1 MSQPENSGDKEIER
15 FPTFVSGLDVI
26 LSGGFLRGGLY
37 MVQGPPGVGKTTL
50 ANQIVF
56 NRAREGSRTLYVTMM
71 GENHGRMMAHL
82 HPMRFFDAA
91 FIPDN
96 VSYLSAYQVLEDEGI
111 EGLSTL
117 LRREVLAR
125 RTTLLVLD
133 SMAAIEANAEA
144 KSALKRFAYGL
155 QVLASSTNCTMFL
168 LTTASG
174 ATPAPEATMVDGLIE
189 LRQREYG
196 LRMERRAV
204 VHKLR
209 GSRYLEGEHPFNITQ
224 EGVTFFPRV
233 EAAFARP
240 TSRAAPSG
248 TRLSFGVPS
257 LDAMFGG
264 GLPVGAVAAAVG
276 VAGAGKTT
284 LGLHFLSGSSA
295 EQPGLLFGCYESPER
310 LRFRTAAIGID
321 LVGAEQRGDVEVLW
335 CPTGEYILD
344 ELAHRLLDAVGR
356 RKVKR
361 LVIDG
366 LSVFQEAALEP
377 ERIIRFWSVLSNEL
391 RARGVTTLHTVEQQ
405 ELSGPEV
412 RMPLRGIASLSDVM
426 ILLRFVELRSQLH
439 RLISLLKVREG
450 TFDPTLRRFSM
461 GGAGIVVE
469 EPFKGVEGILS
480 GTAREVMAAAA
491 VLSGIS
497 GEAISADDPGQPA

>member
-1 MSQPENSGDKEIER
+1 MSQQENLDDKEIER
-15 FPTFVSGLDVI
+15 FPSFVPGLDVI

-50 ANQIVF
+50 ANEIVF
-56 NRAREGSRTLYVTMM
+56 NRAKEGSRTLYVTMM

-91 FIPDN
+91 FVPDN
-96 VSYLSAYQVLEDEGI
+96 VSYLSAYKVLEDEGI

-125 RTTLLVLD
+125 RTTILVLD
-133 SMAAIEANAEA
+133 GMAAIEAKAEA
-144 KSALKRFAYGL
+144 KSGLKRFAYEL

-174 ATPAPEATMVDGLIE
+174 ATTPPEATMVDGLIE

-209 GSRYLEGEHPFNITQ
+209 GSRYLEGEHAFNITR
-224 EGVTFFPRV
+224 EGVTFFPRI
-233 EAAFARP
+233 EAAFAKP
-240 TSRAAPSG
+240 PSRAAPSG

-264 GLPVGAVAAAVG
+264 GLPVATVAAAVG
-276 VAGAGKTT
+276 VSGAGKTT
-284 LGLHFLSGSSA
+284 LGLHFLSGSSV
-295 EQPGLLFGCYESPER
+295 EQPGLLFGCYETPER
-310 LRFRTAAIGID
+310 LRFRAAAIGID
-321 LVGAEQRGDVEVLW
+321 LAGAEQRGDVEVLW
-335 CPTGEYILD
+335 YPTGEYILD
-344 ELAHRLLDAVGR
+344 ELAHRLLEAVGR
-356 RKVKR
+356 RNVKR

-391 RARGVTTLHTVEQQ
+391 RARGVTTLHTLEQQ

-412 RMPLRGIASLSDVM
+412 RMPLRGIASLSEVM
-426 ILLRFVELRSQLH
+426 ILLRFVEFRSRLY

-450 TFDPTLRRFSM
+450 TFDPTLRNFTM
-461 GGAGIVVE
+461 GDAGIVVE

-480 GTAREVMAAAA
+480 GTPHEVTPAA
-491 VLSGIS
+491 VLPGIS
-497 GEAISADDPGQPA
+497 GEALSAGNLGQPA

>member
-1 MSQPENSGDKEIER
+1 
-15 FPTFVSGLDVI
+15 
-26 LSGGFLRGGLY
+26 
-37 MVQGPPGVGKTTL
+37 
-50 ANQIVF
+50 
-56 NRAREGSRTLYVTMM
+56 
-71 GENHGRMMAHL
+71 
-82 HPMRFFDAA
+82 
-91 FIPDN
+91 
-96 VSYLSAYQVLEDEGI
+96 
-111 EGLSTL
+111 
-117 LRREVLAR
+117 
-125 RTTLLVLD
+125 
-133 SMAAIEANAEA
+133 
-144 KSALKRFAYGL
+144 
-155 QVLASSTNCTMFL
+155 
-168 LTTASG
+168 
-174 ATPAPEATMVDGLIE
+174 
-189 LRQREYG
+189 
-196 LRMERRAV
+196 
-204 VHKLR
+204 
-209 GSRYLEGEHPFNITQ
+209 
-224 EGVTFFPRV
+224 
-233 EAAFARP
+233 
-240 TSRAAPSG
+240 
-248 TRLSFGVPS
+248 
-257 LDAMFGG
+257 
-264 GLPVGAVAAAVG
+264 VAAAVG